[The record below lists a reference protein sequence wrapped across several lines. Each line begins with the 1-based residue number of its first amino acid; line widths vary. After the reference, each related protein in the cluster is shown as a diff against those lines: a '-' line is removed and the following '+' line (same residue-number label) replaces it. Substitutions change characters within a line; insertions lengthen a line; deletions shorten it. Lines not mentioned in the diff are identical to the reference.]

1 MAQVLLYHMLA
12 RGECKS
18 MSFPGNRR
26 DAITPLLLP
35 IGIVAVG
42 CGASLLPHGLI
53 VEAAQVLA
61 AWLTLSLP
69 IGVLVGHCILDEA
82 GYP

>member
-1 MAQVLLYHMLA
+1 
-12 RGECKS
+12 
-18 MSFPGNRR
+18 
-26 DAITPLLLP
+26 LLP

-61 AWLTLSLP
+61 TWLMLSLP
-69 IGVLVGHCILDEA
+69 IGVIVGHCILDEIE
-82 GYP
+82 YP